1 VLKIVN
7 KSKQK
12 TALPRLLKSGG
23 LFIIKTGKQANK
35 IQGG

>member
-23 LFIIKTGKQANK
+23 LFIIKIGKKVVLVQK
-35 IQGG
+35 